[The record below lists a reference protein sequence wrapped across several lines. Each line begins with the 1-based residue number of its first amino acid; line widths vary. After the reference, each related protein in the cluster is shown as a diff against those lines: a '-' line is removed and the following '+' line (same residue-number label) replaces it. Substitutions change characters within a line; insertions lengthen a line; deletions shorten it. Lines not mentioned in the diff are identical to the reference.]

1 MAAAGVQSWHLVGRV
16 QDEVIRLRCMDFA
29 DAFLRREL
37 LMVLRRR
44 ARLYSA
50 MKPSDTHMEKILIV
64 IRIAFPSR
72 YFAHTLHSVDLSF
85 VPW

>member
-16 QDEVIRLRCMDFA
+16 RDEVIRLGCMDFA
-29 DAFLRREL
+29 DVFLRREL
-37 LMVLRRR
+37 LMVSRRR
-44 ARLYSA
+44 ARLYRA
-50 MKPSDTHMEKILIV
+50 MKPSETHVEKILIF
-64 IRIAFPSR
+64 IRIAFTSR